1 MLSWL
6 RRRCWAGA
14 EMPRISRGAVLTVV
28 LALLAG
34 LAGGWLGSGRLLP
47 QRHATSLHE
56 MVHQE
61 LQLSAAQDRQLDK
74 LEQDFAVRRRAREA
88 ELRAAN
94 AQLAA
99 AIQVRHEYSPEVV
112 AAVERFHTAMGG
124 LQLETVQHVLAM
136 RKVLTPEQAAKFD
149 RRVSEA
155 LTNEAP

>member
-1 MLSWL
+1 M
-6 RRRCWAGA
+6 R
-14 EMPRISRGAVLTVV
+14 RISRGAALTVV

-34 LAGGWLGSGRLLP
+34 IAGGWLGSGRFLP
-47 QRHATSLHE
+47 MHHAQSPHE
-56 MVHQE
+56 MVHHE
-61 LQLSAAQDRQLDK
+61 LKLSPDQDRRLEA

-99 AIQVRHEYSPEVV
+99 AIQARHEYGPEVE
-112 AAVERFHTAMGG
+112 AAVERFHVAMGA

-155 LTNEAP
+155 LTNETP

>member
-1 MLSWL
+1 M
-6 RRRCWAGA
+6 R
-14 EMPRISRGAVLTVV
+14 RISRGAVLTVV

-34 LAGGWLGSGRLLP
+34 VAGGWLGSGRLA
-47 QRHATSLHE
+47 QRPAPSLHE
-56 MVHQE
+56 MVHHE
-61 LQLSAAQDRQLDK
+61 LKLTSAQDRQIEG

-99 AIQVRHEYSPEVV
+99 AIQARHEYGPEVA
-112 AAVERFHTAMGG
+112 AAVERFHAAMGA

>member
-1 MLSWL
+1 
-6 RRRCWAGA
+6 
-14 EMPRISRGAVLTVV
+14 MPRISRGAVITVI

-34 LAGGWLGSGRLLP
+34 LAGGWIGSGRALP
-47 QRHATSLHE
+47 GRHAQSLHE
-56 MVHQE
+56 MVHHE
-61 LQLSAAQDRQLDK
+61 LQLTAAQDRQLES

-99 AIQVRHEYSPEVV
+99 AIQARHEYGPEVE
-112 AAVERFHTAMGG
+112 AAVERFHAAMGA

-155 LTNEAP
+155 LTTEQP

>member
-1 MLSWL
+1 
-6 RRRCWAGA
+6 
-14 EMPRISRGAVLTVV
+14 
-28 LALLAG
+28 
-34 LAGGWLGSGRLLP
+34 
-47 QRHATSLHE
+47 
-56 MVHQE
+56 MVHHE
-61 LQLSAAQDRQLDK
+61 LKLTPAQDRQIDG

-99 AIQVRHEYSPEVV
+99 AIQARHQYGPEVE
-112 AAVERFHTAMGG
+112 AAVERFHAAMGA

>member
-1 MLSWL
+1 M
-6 RRRCWAGA
+6 RRV
-14 EMPRISRGAVLTVV
+14 SRGAVLTVV

-34 LAGGWLGSGRLLP
+34 LAGGWLGSGRFLP
-47 QRHATSLHE
+47 PHHVQSLHE
-56 MVHQE
+56 MVHHE
-61 LQLSAAQDRQLDK
+61 LKLTAAQDRHLDA

-99 AIQVRHEYSPEVV
+99 AIQARHEYSPEVE
-112 AAVERFHTAMGG
+112 AAVERFHTAMGA

-155 LTNEAP
+155 LTNETP

>member
-1 MLSWL
+1 
-6 RRRCWAGA
+6 
-14 EMPRISRGAVLTVV
+14 MPRISRGAVLTVV

-34 LAGGWLGSGRLLP
+34 VAGSWLGSGRLLS
-47 QRHATSLHE
+47 RHHGASLHE
-56 MVHQE
+56 MVHHD
-61 LQLSAAQDRQLDK
+61 LKLTAAQDRQLEA

-99 AIQVRHEYSPEVV
+99 AIQERHEYGPEV
-112 AAVERFHTAMGG
+112 AAAIERFHAAMGA

>member
-1 MLSWL
+1 
-6 RRRCWAGA
+6 
-14 EMPRISRGAVLTVV
+14 MPRISRGAIITVA

-34 LAGGWLGSGRLLP
+34 LAGGWLGSGRLWP
-47 QRHATSLHE
+47 PHHSQSLHE
-56 MVHQE
+56 MVHHE
-61 LQLSAAQDRQLDK
+61 LKLSPAQDRELDA

-99 AIQVRHEYSPEVV
+99 AIQARHEYGPEVE
-112 AAVERFHTAMGG
+112 AAVA

-155 LTNEAP
+155 LTSERP

>member
-1 MLSWL
+1 M
-6 RRRCWAGA
+6 GG
-14 EMPRISRGAVLTVV
+14 ISRGAVLTVV

-34 LAGGWLGSGRLLP
+34 IAGGWLGAARVLP
-47 QRHATSLHE
+47 PRHAASLHE
-56 MVHQE
+56 MVHHE
-61 LQLSAAQDRQLDK
+61 LKLTAAQDRQIEV

-99 AIQVRHEYSPEVV
+99 AIQTRHEYGPDVE
-112 AAVERFHTAMGG
+112 AAVGRFHAAMGA

-155 LTNEAP
+155 LTTEEP

>member
-1 MLSWL
+1 M
-6 RRRCWAGA
+6 G
-14 EMPRISRGAVLTVV
+14 RISRGAVLTVV

-34 LAGGWLGSGRLLP
+34 VAGGWLGATRVLP
-47 QRHATSLHE
+47 PRPAASLHE
-56 MVHQE
+56 VVHHE
-61 LQLSAAQDRQLDK
+61 LNLTAAQERQIGS
-74 LEQDFAVRRRAREA
+74 LEQDFAVRRRVREA

-99 AIQVRHEYSPEVV
+99 AIQARHEYGPGVE
-112 AAVERFHTAMGG
+112 AAVERFHAAMGA

-155 LTNEAP
+155 LTNEGS

>member
-1 MLSWL
+1 
-6 RRRCWAGA
+6 
-14 EMPRISRGAVLTVV
+14 MPRISRGAIITVV

-34 LAGGWLGSGRLLP
+34 VAGGWLGSARLWP
-47 QRHATSLHE
+47 PHHSQSLHE
-56 MVHQE
+56 MVHHE
-61 LQLSAAQDRQLDK
+61 LKLSPAQDRQLDA

-99 AIQVRHEYSPEVV
+99 AIQARHEYGPEVE
-112 AAVERFHTAMGG
+112 AAVERFHAAMGA

-155 LTNEAP
+155 LTSERP

>member
-1 MLSWL
+1 M
-6 RRRCWAGA
+6 R
-14 EMPRISRGAVLTVV
+14 RISRGAVLTVV

-34 LAGGWLGSGRLLP
+34 AAGGWLGSGRFLASRSP
-47 QRHATSLHE
+47 PSLHE
-56 MVHQE
+56 MVHHD
-61 LQLSAAQDRQLDK
+61 LKLTAAQDRQIDA

-99 AIQVRHEYSPEVV
+99 AIQARHAYGPEVE
-112 AAVERFHTAMGG
+112 AAVERFHAAMGA

-136 RKVLTPEQAAKFD
+136 RKVLTPEQAARFD

>member
-1 MLSWL
+1 
-6 RRRCWAGA
+6 
-14 EMPRISRGAVLTVV
+14 MPRISRGTVLTVV

-34 LAGGWLGSGRLLP
+34 VAGSWLGSGRLLS
-47 QRHATSLHE
+47 HHHGSSLHE
-56 MVHQE
+56 MVHHD
-61 LQLSAAQDRQLDK
+61 LKLTAAQDRRLEA
-74 LEQDFAVRRRAREA
+74 LEQDFAVRRRARET

-99 AIQVRHEYSPEVV
+99 AIQARHEYGPEVA
-112 AAVERFHTAMGG
+112 AAVERFHAAMGA

>member
-1 MLSWL
+1 M
-6 RRRCWAGA
+6 R
-14 EMPRISRGAVLTVV
+14 RISRGAVLTVV

-34 LAGGWLGSGRLLP
+34 VAGGWLGSGRLLS
-47 QRHATSLHE
+47 QRPAPSLHE
-56 MVHQE
+56 MVHHE
-61 LQLSAAQDRQLDK
+61 LKLTPDQDRQIEE

-99 AIQVRHEYSPEVV
+99 AIQARHQYGPEVE
-112 AAVERFHTAMGG
+112 AAVERFHAAMGA

>member
-1 MLSWL
+1 
-6 RRRCWAGA
+6 
-14 EMPRISRGAVLTVV
+14 MPRISPGLVLTVV

-34 LAGGWLGSGRLLP
+34 AAGAWIGASGLP
-47 QRHATSLHE
+47 PAHRPASLHE
-56 MVHQE
+56 MVHHE
-61 LQLSAAQDRQLDK
+61 LELTPEQDRRLDV
-74 LEQDFAVRRRAREA
+74 LEQDFAVRRKAREA

-99 AIQVRHEYSPEVV
+99 AIQARHEYTPEVQ
-112 AAVERFHTAMGG
+112 AAVARFHAAMGA

-155 LTNEAP
+155 LTNETP